1 MSTPIRLG
9 IIGCGWAGQQAVH
22 AAVALPGIEVT
33 AIADLEESLRQATLT
48 AHPKIPHQ
56 HGPYQDL
63 LHNPAVDAVY
73 LAVNPAMRYP
83 MVLDAIAAGK
93 HLLVQKPHAVR
104 ADHVREF
111 ASAADAAGVT
121 LQFCYFM
128 RHFPL
133 NRALRERIRAAAIHG
148 DKDQRTRDE
157 ALGQFKNGMIQATAV
172 SLSRVEISLFF
183 SLPLVRWNTSIP

>member
-33 AIADLEESLRQATLT
+33 AIADLEESLRQATLA

-63 LHNPAVDAVY
+63 LHNPAVDAIY

-104 ADHVREF
+104 AEHVP
-111 ASAADAAGVT
+111 APAWQAKKPADSVGCCT
-121 LQFCYFM
+121 LC
-128 RHFPL
+128 
-133 NRALRERIRAAAIHG
+133 RALETHG
-148 DKDQRTRDE
+148 
-157 ALGQFKNGMIQATAV
+157 V
-172 SLSRVEISLFF
+172 
-183 SLPLVRWNTSIP
+183 